1 MRIENDLK
9 LDFNSVL
16 IRPKRSTLNSR
27 KEVSLEREFKFK
39 NGGTFVGVPIIAA
52 NMDTV
57 GTMKMAEAFY
67 KHKMPVALHKFYQI
81 EQLVNFF
88 KKIESV
94 YSFYT
99 LGTSDDDLEKFDKV
113 YTTLKEYHKQVMNG
127 QGGAD
132 HIHCLNKVCIDI
144 ANGYSEHF
152 NNFIKRFRAKY
163 PELTI
168 MAGNVVTGEMTEELI
183 LSGADIVKIGI
194 GPGSVC
200 TTRKKTGVGYP
211 QLSAIIECADAAHG
225 LGAMICGDG
234 GITNSGDVAKAFG
247 AGADFIMCGGM
258 FAGHDECEG
267 EIEGKTRKLKKGVK
281 ISENIVDPRTYAVYT
296 NFKIMVEGE
305 GMKSYSIKNE
315 DATSFYSSPSPFD
328 LEEMINILP
337 DYFIETTV
345 PKDAKMKFYG
355 MSSEDAMNKHYNG
368 KANYRASEGKTVYVD
383 YKGPVENTVID
394 ILGGLRSACTYTGAK
409 SLKQLSKCTTFIRV
423 SQQLNEVFGKS

>member
-1 MRIENDLK
+1 MRIENEIK
-9 LDFNSVL
+9 LDFKDVL

-27 KEVSLEREFKFK
+27 KEVSLERSFAFR
-39 NGGTFVGVPIIAA
+39 NGNAFIGVPIMAA

-57 GTMKMAEAFY
+57 GTMEMAEAFY
-67 KHKMPVALHKFYQI
+67 KHKMPVALHKFYTV
-81 EQLVNFF
+81 EQLVSFF
-88 KKIESV
+88 KKIESL

-99 LGTSDDDLEKFDKV
+99 LGTSDTDLEKFNEV
-113 YTTLKEYHKQVMNG
+113 YSILKKYHSQVMNAHS
-127 QGGAD
+127 GAD
-132 HIHCLNKVCIDI
+132 HIHCLKNVCIDV

-163 PELTI
+163 PELGI

-225 LGAMICGDG
+225 LGALICGDG

-267 EIEGKTRKLKKGVK
+267 EIEGRIRKLKKGVK
-281 ISENIVDPRTYAVYT
+281 ISENVVHPQTYASYT

-305 GMKSYSIKNE
+305 GLKSYSIKNE
-315 DATSFYSSPSPFD
+315 DNDSFYSSPSPFD
-328 LEEMINILP
+328 LEKMISTLP
-337 DYFIETTV
+337 EYFFETTV
-345 PKDAKMKFYG
+345 PQNAKMKFYG

-409 SLKQLSKCTTFIRV
+409 SLKHLSKCTTFIRV